1 MPSQKSPY
9 EKWCEA
15 ISTRGLNNRPT
26 CNLFSKQQQLPQ
38 VPPQQEQNDE
48 CDCGRLKRSHSYEG
62 PPKSRSTTQWN
73 FYSCSAPMKNTK
85 NFGILYHP
93 YELYGTKFI
102 RCATNALAEDLY
114 NLICEDCSQQ
124 PSLIISICGGEKY
137 FKMNKRLEKEFMRG
151 IIEAAK
157 VAGNV

>member
-1 MPSQKSPY
+1 
-9 EKWCEA
+9 
-15 ISTRGLNNRPT
+15 
-26 CNLFSKQQQLPQ
+26 
-38 VPPQQEQNDE
+38 PQQEQNDE
-48 CDCGRLKRSHSYEG
+48 CDCGRLKSSHSYEG
-62 PPKSRSTTQWN
+62 LLESQSNAPWN
-73 FYSCSAPMKNTK
+73 FRSCSAPMKDTK
-85 NFGILYHP
+85 NFGILHHP
-93 YELYGTKFI
+93 YELYLTKFI
-102 RCATNALAEDLY
+102 RCEMKTPAEALY